1 MGRST
6 KNKSKRKSKRKQTS
20 QILAMVLI
28 GAGLIILG
36 GLALVLLPKSDAG
49 AVSSQAVKQE
59 GGELPSSVPLAVD
72 FAAPELDLTDLDGS
86 PVSLA
91 DYAGQ
96 VVLLNNWAIWCPP
109 CKEEMPVL
117 QAYYDAHQGQGFTI
131 IAIEAGQPVQDVAA
145 FAAEYG
151 LTFPVWPDQTNE
163 SLRTFQ
169 NNSLPNSYVIDRQG
183 QVRLAWAGAISAD
196 MLEKYVTPLL
206 EE

>member
-28 GAGLIILG
+28 GAGLIFLG